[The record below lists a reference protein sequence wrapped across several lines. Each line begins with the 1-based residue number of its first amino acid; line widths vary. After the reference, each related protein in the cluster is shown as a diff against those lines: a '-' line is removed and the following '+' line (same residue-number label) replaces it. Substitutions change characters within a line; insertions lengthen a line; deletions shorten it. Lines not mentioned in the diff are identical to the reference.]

1 MTEAIHS
8 FSEFA
13 SEDEQALDGE
23 KVRLDDLLN
32 KEIIILRFK
41 IRKSKYEDK
50 SPNCVTV
57 QFNEAENETKRI
69 FFSGSNVIIDLLQK
83 YEKQVPFR
91 TTIKKINRYY
101 TLT

>member
-1 MTEAIHS
+1 MTEEIHS

-13 SEDEQALDGE
+13 SKEEQALDGE
-23 KVRLDDLLN
+23 KVKIDDLLN
-32 KEIIILRFK
+32 KEIVILKFK

-50 SPNCVTV
+50 SPNCITV
-57 QFNEAENETKRI
+57 QFNETDNETKRI

-83 YEKQVPFR
+83 YEKQIPFK
-91 TTIKKINRYY
+91 TTIKRINRYY